1 MQNFEENLA
10 SRVNGSLQP
19 LLGVSVTVK
28 TAMGL
33 LATIYSDN
41 GATTQGNPMTTDAN
55 GRFGFYAANGD
66 YVLTFSGP
74 QIQTYER
81 PIDLYDPDD
90 AQPLTQAQAALPSAA
105 SRIGY
110 QLSGTGSVARTTE
123 NKLNENVSALDFV
136 AAQPGGDITAGLQAA
151 IDAVA
156 ATGRPGAVTVPDGTW
171 LCGPIVLKP
180 GVDVVGKSVN
190 SAFLIPNADA
200 ITMFSMVFASSSGA
214 NVKIGGFSIYCA
226 AHTGIKGMQFTH
238 CNRVALESM
247 NFYGCLTNF
256 EFDRGG
262 LHRVRNVV
270 SAGTPTNKSGSMKM
284 WSSVDTAFGS
294 VFSIIDNY
302 RIENN
307 GMGVQ
312 SPAVYFR
319 RAVGVRVSRLVTND
333 SNYTGTCILIEN
345 DCQGITI
352 ENSLVVGYSIGCVF
366 QKGGGINKAPIVNT
380 LSNVDFDQCLTNAI
394 LITAGVGNEVN
405 GGKITSSAVGT
416 TSKAIALIGAD
427 ASENTLRGVHIG
439 GYYDTNGT
447 GVLLSNTSKNR
458 LYDVQVEG
466 CAQGLAFDGTN
477 TQTHVRGGDL
487 SSNVPIAIGG
497 SIAGVGNRVEG
508 VKGFFGTDRIGS
520 PAMPA
525 SGVTVTNNYGCA
537 ARVFINGGTISL
549 ISINSIASGFT
560 TGAMLMLLPGESLSI
575 TYSVAPSWNWI
586 GSN

>member
-1 MQNFEENLA
+1 
-10 SRVNGSLQP
+10 
-19 LLGVSVTVK
+19 
-28 TAMGL
+28 
-33 LATIYSDN
+33 
-41 GATTQGNPMTTDAN
+41 
-55 GRFGFYAANGD
+55 
-66 YVLTFSGP
+66 
-74 QIQTYER
+74 
-81 PIDLYDPDD
+81 
-90 AQPLTQAQAALPSAA
+90 
-105 SRIGY
+105 
-110 QLSGTGSVARTTE
+110 
-123 NKLNENVSALDFV
+123 
-136 AAQPGGDITAGLQAA
+136 
-151 IDAVA
+151 
-156 ATGRPGAVTVPDGTW
+156 
-171 LCGPIVLKP
+171 
-180 GVDVVGKSVN
+180 
-190 SAFLIPNADA
+190 
-200 ITMFSMVFASSSGA
+200 
-214 NVKIGGFSIYCA
+214 
-226 AHTGIKGMQFTH
+226 
-238 CNRVALESM
+238 
-247 NFYGCLTNF
+247 
-256 EFDRGG
+256 
-262 LHRVRNVV
+262 
-270 SAGTPTNKSGSMKM
+270 
-284 WSSVDTAFGS
+284 
-294 VFSIIDNY
+294 
-302 RIENN
+302 
-307 GMGVQ
+307 
-312 SPAVYFR
+312 
-319 RAVGVRVSRLVTND
+319 
-333 SNYTGTCILIEN
+333 
-345 DCQGITI
+345 
-352 ENSLVVGYSIGCVF
+352 
-366 QKGGGINKAPIVNT
+366 
-380 LSNVDFDQCLTNAI
+380 LTNAI